1 MSRSIEI
8 TETERKLLARLIH
21 EEWRRL
27 DSIREVRSSFM
38 SDDPILKDQQDVETL
53 EGKLK

>member
-1 MSRSIEI
+1 MSRTIEV
-8 TETERKLLARLIH
+8 TEPERKLLARLIH

-27 DSIREVRSSFM
+27 DQIREVRSSYM
-38 SDDPILKDQQDVETL
+38 SDDPILKEQLDVETL

>member
-1 MSRSIEI
+1 MSRNIEI

-27 DSIREVRSSFM
+27 DHIREVRSTFM
-38 SDDPILKDQQDVETL
+38 NDDPILKEQLEVETL
-53 EGKLK
+53 ESKLK

>member
-1 MSRSIEI
+1 MSRSVEI
-8 TETERKLLARLIH
+8 TEPERKLLARLIH

-27 DSIREVRSSFM
+27 DQIREVRSSFM
-38 SDDPILKDQQDVETL
+38 SDDPILKEQLEVETL